1 MCMCICVQ
9 KVRIYSSSI
18 SNTLSRGAGWD
29 CLRRRRQQLNMSMRT
44 ILKCAFI
51 SFVNKPHTPYY
62 NTMTHVS
69 IGRMIGWGSL
79 VLLTLIGRLILSI
92 HMYVLLV
99 LETTRRI
106 FLSNASSSSHV
117 FTPNSF
123 SHSIRSLSLYLSIE
137 DVTFEIHISTSHFQW
152 VSMAFSW
159 NLNVVDA
166 RTFETTKTTNRFFI
180 ISFRSQ
186 LYSFY
191 LFVCFE
197 WIKIYSFESRFFF
210 FFFFSSFRRRFS
222 FWWIHSVCASVS
234 CRIVVQFRSWL
245 RLRVLYLNA

>member
-18 SNTLSRGAGWD
+18 PNTLSRGAGWD
-29 CLRRRRQQLNMSMRT
+29 CLRRRCRYCRRQQLNMSMRA

-51 SFVNKPHTPYY
+51 SFVNKPHTAYY

-79 VLLTLIGRLILSI
+79 VLLTLIGRPILSI

-123 SHSIRSLSLYLSIE
+123 SHSIRSLSLYLSTLRLKFIFPPRIFNGCLWRL
-137 DVTFEIHISTSHFQW
+137 VEIWMLLMQG
-152 VSMAFSW
+152 
-159 NLNVVDA
+159 L
-166 RTFETTKTTNRFFI
+166 
-180 ISFRSQ
+180 
-186 LYSFY
+186 
-191 LFVCFE
+191 
-197 WIKIYSFESRFFF
+197 SRQQKQRIG
-210 FFFFSSFRRRFS
+210 FSSFRFVLNC
-222 FWWIHSVCASVS
+222 IHFIYLFVS
-234 CRIVVQFRSWL
+234 SE
-245 RLRVLYLNA
+245 